1 MTDPDKCNIIDVLI
15 VRIIV
20 LVDDESIG
28 VVALTIAVQIDV
40 TSINSPQSVVLSG
53 QILLFRVGH
62 CIMDTYYSPNDAMS
76 SGEHPNLNP
85 VLIQDAA
92 AATVRAEPLQGNQ
105 GGVFTL
111 GCIGAVYD
119 AVLTDRLLKTLR
131 HGCTKI
137 IRFYCKLKLLFS
149 YPERQWREPRCRW
162 CES

>member
-40 TSINSPQSVVLSG
+40 TSINSPQSIVLSG

-76 SGEHPNLNP
+76 SGEHP

-92 AATVRAEPLQGNQ
+92 TATVRAEPLQGNQ

-111 GCIGAVYD
+111 GCIGAVYN
-119 AVLTDRLLKTLR
+119 AVITDRLLKTLR

-137 IRFYCKLKLLFS
+137 IRFY
-149 YPERQWREPRCRW
+149 
-162 CES
+162 